1 MNFKT
6 AHDVEDVIWALKLA
20 DIPRQENRARI
31 DNLFNG
37 APPYT
42 PREQEQ
48 NRFTT
53 NVNDLSPNRIFHD
66 STRQFSNAF
75 LKPGNFFQVK
85 LDYGPEHKR
94 DTWGRIITREINRQM
109 KRSQMYRQ
117 TLRNVFAQLVLHGV
131 GPVVWPDKYFW
142 CPAMQMMCDVL
153 IPSNTLLTMENLGY
167 FAVYRRYTAAQLEKL
182 TRGPKVDPGWN
193 KDIVNGCLAWV
204 SKQTGTTLNAADQN
218 WVPERMAEDIKSNSA
233 FFSSDAVP
241 TVNCWDVYVHDD
253 EAKESGWKRRIILD
267 IPSQSEAEGADEK
280 KITRDTKNIIGGRNQ
295 FLYSSNSR
303 NYAAKL
309 SEIIHFQFADG
320 SVVAPY
326 RYHSVRS
333 LGFLLYALCHLHNRL
348 RCRLTDS
355 TFENLLNYI
364 RVNSIEDAERLKK
377 VDLINQGFLPEG
389 WQFVSQAERWQ
400 INQQLVQ
407 MMINLMRQDM
417 AESSPSY
424 NQQFGQGENNQI
436 EKTATQITAEIQKA
450 TSTIGTI
457 LQESYGYQE
466 FQYQEI
472 ARRFCKADSKDPDV
486 RKFRVNCINDGVP
499 IEALN
504 VDRWTISAER
514 VMGNGNKQLEIA
526 QAQMIMQQ
534 YPVLDPDGQRV
545 AVRNYLFAVT
555 DDPALVDR
563 LKPETPNL
571 VTDSVHDAEISAGSL
586 LLGIPMGLRQ
596 GVNHGEYAA
605 TLLGVMNTELKKIE
619 ASGNVGGKDDVAGL
633 INLAGITLDGQ
644 PIDNNG
650 ANNHIQILA
659 QDKTQKQMVK
669 QLSDVLGKLMNQ
681 VKALAQR
688 QQEQQAQPQNGNE
701 LSPETAAKLK
711 GTLIIAQ
718 AKAQNMRES
727 HAQRM
732 TQRQQTHE
740 AQLEQDRSRS
750 QLENANEIRRAQ
762 VDESVK
768 DIQTAGELLREI
780 KKPEQNG
787 NPVPATP

>member
-1 MNFKT
+1 MKFKD
-6 AHDVEDVIWALKLA
+6 ARSVEDCIWALKLA

-42 PREQEQ
+42 PQEQEQ
-48 NRFTT
+48 NRFVT

-85 LDYGPEHKR
+85 LDYGPAHKR
-94 DTWGRIITREINRQM
+94 DAWGRVITREINRPM
-109 KRSQMYRQ
+109 KKSSMYRQ
-117 TLRNVFAQLVLHGV
+117 TLRNVFAQLVLHGI
-131 GPVVWPDKYFW
+131 GPVVWPDKHRW
-142 CPAMQMMCDVL
+142 CPSMQMLCDVL
-153 IPSNTLLTMENLGY
+153 VPSNTLLTMENLGY
-167 FAVYRRYTAAQLEKL
+167 FAVYRRYTAAQLEKV
-182 TRGPKVDPGWN
+182 TRGPDKDPGW
-193 KDIVNGCLAWV
+193 KMDTVAGCLKWV
-204 SKQTGTTLNAADQN
+204 KEQTGTTLNASDQN
-218 WVPERMAEDIKSNSA
+218 WTPERMAEDIKSNSA
-233 FFSSDAVP
+233 YFASDAVP

-267 IPSQSEAEGADEK
+267 IPSQAEADGIEGGKVA
-280 KITRDTKNIIGGRNQ
+280 RGAKNIIGGRDQ
-295 FLYSSNSR
+295 FLYSSGSR
-303 NYAAKL
+303 NYASEL

-326 RYHSVRS
+326 RFHSVRS

-348 RCRLTDS
+348 RCRLTDA

-364 RVNSIEDAERLKK
+364 RVNSVEDAERLKK
-377 VDLINQGFLPEG
+377 VDLINMGFLPEG
-389 WQFVSQAERWQ
+389 WQFVNQSERWQ
-400 INQQLVQ
+400 VNQQLVQ
-407 MMINLMRQDM
+407 MMINLNRQDM
-417 AESSPSY
+417 AESSPAY
-424 NQQFGQGENNQI
+424 NQQFGQGENSQV

-472 ARRFCKADSKDPDV
+472 ARRFCRPNSNDPAV
-486 RKFRVNCINDGVP
+486 RKFRVNCFNEGIP
-499 IEALN
+499 AEALDQ
-504 VDRWTISAER
+504 DRWDISADR
-514 VMGNGNKQLEIA
+514 VLGNGNKQLEIA
-526 QAQMIMQQ
+526 QAQMIMEQ
-534 YPVLDPDGQRV
+534 YPLLDPDGQRV
-545 AVRNYLFAVT
+545 AMRNYLFAVT

-563 LKPETPNL
+563 LKPEVPNL

-619 ASGNVGGKDDVAGL
+619 ASGNVGDRDQLAGL
-633 INLAGITLDGQ
+633 INLAGVTIDGQ

-688 QQEQQAQPQNGNE
+688 QQEQQQQPQAGNE

-711 GTLIIAQ
+711 GNLIIAQ
-718 AKAQNMRES
+718 QKAENMKLS
-727 HAQRM
+727 HEQRM
-732 TQRQQTHE
+732 QQRQQTHE
-740 AQLEQDRSRS
+740 AQLQQQQAAA
-750 QLENANEIRRAQ
+750 QLENANRIRETQVDEAATDLKTAAEIRRNG
-762 VDESVK
+762 SK
-768 DIQTAGELLREI
+768 PQTTTVE
-780 KKPEQNG
+780 
-787 NPVPATP
+787 